1 MDAGIYFPLFIVVT
15 NSDRSAHAVYY
26 LPADLHTRRCSS
38 NVNLSGQQPAE
49 PDGWVT
55 PCGSTCQEATSR
67 SGLSDSLV
75 VRLPLI
81 DLSRQQPSSLD
92 SARRD
97 LASIISG

>member
-1 MDAGIYFPLFIVVT
+1 MQVSTSLCSSWSPTRTVQLT
-15 NSDRSAHAVYY
+15 RSTTY
-26 LPADLHTRRCSS
+26 PPISNTRRCSS